1 MKYDF
6 TSIIDRHGMDSIA
19 VDSWGEIPGMAPNA
33 PDEGFD
39 RIPMWVADMNF
50 ATVPTVQERIIQR
63 AQHPMFGYF
72 NPRAEY
78 FDRII
83 EWQSRRNGVEG
94 LRPEHIGY
102 ENGVL
107 GGVVSTL
114 RAYVQP
120 GDAVLVHS
128 PTYIGFTKS
137 IEAAGYRIVHSPL
150 KLDDQGVWRMDF
162 EDMER
167 KLAQNHIHAAV
178 FCSPHNPCG
187 RVWERW
193 ELEKAMEVYKAN
205 DCIVISD
212 EIWSDIILEG
222 YKHIPTQSVSDWA
235 RQNTVAV
242 YAPSKTFNLAGLVG
256 SYHIIY
262 NKYLR
267 DRVVAK
273 SSKPH
278 YNDMNVLSMHA
289 LIGAYKPEGYEWV
302 DELRQVITGNVDYA
316 CEYIRTHF
324 EGVEVSRPQGT
335 YMLFLDC
342 TQWCEKHGKTIDE
355 LEKAGW
361 DVGVAWQDGR
371 MFHGPCAIRMNLA
384 LPLSRVKE
392 AFDRLDK
399 YVFNAE

>member
-50 ATVPTVQERIIQR
+50 ATVPTVQEHIIQR

-72 NPRAEY
+72 NPRPEY

-94 LRPEHIGY
+94 LAPEHIGY

-167 KLAQNHIHAAV
+167 KLAQN
-178 FCSPHNPCG
+178 
-187 RVWERW
+187 
-193 ELEKAMEVYKAN
+193 
-205 DCIVISD
+205 
-212 EIWSDIILEG
+212 
-222 YKHIPTQSVSDWA
+222 
-235 RQNTVAV
+235 
-242 YAPSKTFNLAGLVG
+242 
-256 SYHIIY
+256 
-262 NKYLR
+262 
-267 DRVVAK
+267 
-273 SSKPH
+273 
-278 YNDMNVLSMHA
+278 
-289 LIGAYKPEGYEWV
+289 
-302 DELRQVITGNVDYA
+302 
-316 CEYIRTHF
+316 
-324 EGVEVSRPQGT
+324 
-335 YMLFLDC
+335 
-342 TQWCEKHGKTIDE
+342 
-355 LEKAGW
+355 
-361 DVGVAWQDGR
+361 
-371 MFHGPCAIRMNLA
+371 
-384 LPLSRVKE
+384 
-392 AFDRLDK
+392 
-399 YVFNAE
+399 

>member
-6 TSIIDRHGMDSIA
+6 SSLIDRHGMDAIA

-50 ATVPTVQERIIQR
+50 ATVPTVQEHIIQR
-63 AQHPMFGYF
+63 VQHPMFGYF
-72 NPRAEY
+72 NPRPEY

-150 KLDDQGVWRMDF
+150 KLDDRGVWRMDF

-167 KLAQNHIHAAV
+167 KLTQNHIHAAV

-187 RVWERW
+187 RVWGRDEIER
-193 ELEKAMEVYKAN
+193 AMDIYRQH
-205 DCIVISD
+205 DCVVISD
-212 EIWSDIILEG
+212 EIWSDIILSG
-222 YKHIPTQSVSDWA
+222 HKHIPTQSVSEDA
-235 RQNTVAV
+235 HMRTVAL

-262 NKYLR
+262 NETLR
-267 DRVVAK
+267 DRVCAVSNK
-273 SSKPH
+273 TH
-278 YNDMNVLSMHA
+278 YNEMNVISMHA
-289 LIGAYKPEGYEWV
+289 LIGAYQQQGYEWL
-302 DELRQVITGNVDYA
+302 DELNEVIEGNVDYF
-316 CEYIRTHF
+316 CNYVDKHF
-324 EGVEVSRPQGT
+324 AGVSYSRPQGT
-335 YMLFLDC
+335 YMVFLDC
-342 TQWCEKHGKTIDE
+342 TAWCREHGRDIQWLLDE
-355 LEKAGW
+355 GAR
-361 DVGVAWQDGR
+361 VGVGYQDGR
-371 MFHGPCAIRMNLA
+371 PFHGPCHIRVNLA

-392 AFDRLDK
+392 ACERLDR
-399 YVFNAE
+399 YVFGV

>member
-6 TSIIDRHGMDSIA
+6 TSLIDRHGMDAIA

-50 ATVPTVQERIIQR
+50 ATVPTVQEYIIQR

-72 NPRAEY
+72 NPRSEY

-193 ELEKAMEVYKAN
+193 ELERAMEVYAAN
-205 DCIVISD
+205 DCLVISD
-212 EIWSDIILEG
+212 EIWSDIIMPG
-222 YKHIPTQSVSDWA
+222 HKHIPTQSVSADA
-235 RQNTVAV
+235 RERTMAF
-242 YAPSKTFNLAGLVG
+242 YAPNKTFSLAGLIG

-262 NKYLR
+262 NTYLR
-267 DRVVAK
+267 DRVVRQ
-273 SSKPH
+273 SEVSH
-278 YNDMNVLSMHA
+278 YNDCNVLSLHA
-289 LIGAYKPEGYEWV
+289 LLGAYSPAGEEWA
-302 DELRQVITGNVDYA
+302 DEMCCVIDANHEYA
-316 CEYIRTHF
+316 CNFIRDNF
-324 EGVEVSRPQGT
+324 KGVRVMRPEGT
-335 YMLFLDC
+335 YMLYLDC
-342 TQWCEKHGKTIDE
+342 ADWCRKHGVTIRE
-355 LEKAGW
+355 LQERGIRAG
-361 DVGVAWQDGR
+361 VIWQDGEAF
-371 MFHGPCAIRMNLA
+371 MLKDTIRMNLA
-384 LPLSRVKE
+384 LPHSLLEEAMQRLKE
-392 AFDRLDK
+392 KAF
-399 YVFNAE
+399 V

>member
-6 TSIIDRHGMDSIA
+6 SSLIDRHGMDSIA

-50 ATVPTVQERIIQR
+50 ATVPTVQEHIIQR

-72 NPRAEY
+72 NPRSEY

-150 KLDDQGVWRMDF
+150 KLDDQG
-162 EDMER
+162 
-167 KLAQNHIHAAV
+167 LSLIHI
-178 FCSPHNPCG
+178 
-187 RVWERW
+187 
-193 ELEKAMEVYKAN
+193 
-205 DCIVISD
+205 
-212 EIWSDIILEG
+212 
-222 YKHIPTQSVSDWA
+222 
-235 RQNTVAV
+235 
-242 YAPSKTFNLAGLVG
+242 
-256 SYHIIY
+256 
-262 NKYLR
+262 
-267 DRVVAK
+267 
-273 SSKPH
+273 
-278 YNDMNVLSMHA
+278 
-289 LIGAYKPEGYEWV
+289 
-302 DELRQVITGNVDYA
+302 
-316 CEYIRTHF
+316 
-324 EGVEVSRPQGT
+324 
-335 YMLFLDC
+335 
-342 TQWCEKHGKTIDE
+342 
-355 LEKAGW
+355 
-361 DVGVAWQDGR
+361 
-371 MFHGPCAIRMNLA
+371 
-384 LPLSRVKE
+384 
-392 AFDRLDK
+392 
-399 YVFNAE
+399 